1 MTTLT
6 RVRCTA
12 ALLGLTASL
21 ACAGEAQPLRI
32 GATFTLDQSG
42 ALARMDTAAAGRLVV
57 ILGPSGQILRSAAA
71 GDLEIAIAHAPP
83 LERRLVQSGRVA
95 LACPLFSSRFA
106 IVGPAA
112 DPARVAQA
120 TTAAD
125 AFRRIAIAH
134 APFVSRGDSSGTHV
148 KELELWRAAGS
159 STTGATWHIESG
171 TDQATALRVAAQRRA
186 YALADLPTWER
197 LAPDG
202 QRILFADDTMLT
214 NPYTLYV
221 MRPGDTAFA
230 RYAMEGWRA
239 RVAALGF
246 VTRPGACAE
255 VQP

>member
-6 RVRCTA
+6 RVRFSA
-12 ALLGLTASL
+12 ALLGLTACL
-21 ACAGEAQPLRI
+21 ACAGDAQPLRI

-42 ALARMDTAAAGRLVV
+42 ALAQIDTAVAGRLVV

-95 LACPLFSSRFA
+95 LACPLFASRFA

-125 AFRRIAIAH
+125 AFRRIAIAR

-148 KELELWRAAGS
+148 KELELWRAAR
-159 STTGATWHIESG
+159 STTGAGWYIESG
-171 TDQATALRVAAQRRA
+171 TDQATALRVAAERRA

-230 RYAMEGWRA
+230 RYAMDAWRA
-239 RVAALGF
+239 RVSALGF